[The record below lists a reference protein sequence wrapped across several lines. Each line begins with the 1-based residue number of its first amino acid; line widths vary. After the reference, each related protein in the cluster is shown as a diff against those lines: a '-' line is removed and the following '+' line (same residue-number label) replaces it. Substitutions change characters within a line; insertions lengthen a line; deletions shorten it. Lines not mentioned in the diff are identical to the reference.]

1 MLHRSR
7 MESEMDAEL
16 HFHLEACANDL
27 VRSGVS
33 HEEAMRRA
41 PIEFGGIERVKEE
54 GREAR
59 EIGRA
64 HV

>member
-1 MLHRSR
+1 MGRHRGEGKGGE
-7 MESEMDAEL
+7 ME
-16 HFHLEACANDL
+16 
-27 VRSGVS
+27 G
-33 HEEAMRRA
+33 
-41 PIEFGGIERVKEE
+41 